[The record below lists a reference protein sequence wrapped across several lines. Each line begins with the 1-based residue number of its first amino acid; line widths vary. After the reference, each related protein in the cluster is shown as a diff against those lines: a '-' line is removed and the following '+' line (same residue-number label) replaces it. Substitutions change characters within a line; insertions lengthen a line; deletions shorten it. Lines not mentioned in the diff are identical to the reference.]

1 MLSALNPN
9 SAMRFLITLMVA
21 VPAAVQAAEPAPGV
35 AFFEQKVR
43 PLLVKHCYECHSRQ
57 AQKVKGGLWLDSPR
71 GWAKGGDSGEP
82 AIRPGK
88 PDESLLLRAV
98 RHLEAGLEMPAGK
111 PKLSHAAIADL
122 ATWIRMGAPDP
133 RGENTVETKRADKT
147 WWSLQPLAVVAP
159 PPPPVSPPG
168 TGGELPAAWSFSPI
182 DRFVFAA
189 LREKGLMPNPPADR
203 RTLVRRVSYDLTGL
217 PPSPE
222 EVRSFVED
230 DDPLAYERL
239 VDRLLHSPHYGER
252 WGRHWLDVVRFGES
266 NGFERNILI
275 ENAWP
280 FRDYV
285 IRSFNADKPFDQL
298 IVEHL
303 AGDVVGKDQPE
314 REVGVAFLTIGPYD
328 DVGNQDAVAA
338 ANIRA
343 ATVDDMVTA
352 TGAAFLGLTINC
364 ARCHHHKFDP
374 VPTEDYYRVKA
385 AFDGVSHEERP
396 LAAKEMRRR
405 HEEAVRPLNEEKTRL
420 IEQRNRIEA
429 AIVAR
434 AEKAGPAVTPR
445 PAPSAWHTEESF
457 APRQARLVRLT
468 MLAHS
473 GNPKS
478 AVDARLDEFEV
489 WTPGPEPRNVALAA
503 NGARATG
510 VAGRQSKDF
519 VEAYG
524 VELINDGKY
533 GECWFVGSPAVLTIA
548 LARSET
554 IDRVVFSQDRAAM
567 SDVPVSGRGPMLIE
581 YEVHVSSDGK
591 HWTKVADSF
600 DRQPFTPAL
609 ARERQLRRFAEP
621 AERQQ
626 LATSARK
633 LARVEAKLRQI
644 PPLPIV
650 WAGKF
655 EQPQKPTTVFQGGD
669 PLKLGNAVRPASL
682 SVLDRVCSSYELP
695 GDAPEG
701 ERRLALARWI
711 TGDHNPLTARVLAN
725 RLWQHHFGT
734 GIVDTPNDF
743 GFLGGR
749 PTHPQLLDWLAR
761 RLQVYGWKLKALH
774 RDIVLS
780 QVYRQAGT
788 FRSEPAAVDKDAR
801 YLWRFPRRRL
811 SAEELRDTMLWVAGK
826 LDPRM
831 GGPGFQLYAYK
842 RDNVSTYTP
851 LDAPGP
857 ETYRRA
863 AYHKNARSSV
873 IDLLSDFDLPDNAFS
888 APKRANTTTPLQ
900 ALTLLN
906 HRFTLDMAAAFAERI
921 AREAPGGLDAQVAR
935 AFLLCFQRQ
944 PTSAEHAATAR
955 LANSYG
961 LAAVCRALLNANELL
976 IVE

>member
-1 MLSALNPN
+1 
-9 SAMRFLITLMVA
+9 MRCLLGVFLVVI
-21 VPAAVQAAEPAPGV
+21 PAALPAAEPSSGV

-43 PLLVKHCYECHSRQ
+43 PLLVNHCYECHSRQ
-57 AQKVKGGLWLDSPR
+57 AKKVKGGLWLDSRR
-71 GWAKGGDSGEP
+71 GWASGGNSGEP

-88 PDESLLLRAV
+88 PEESLLLRTV

-111 PKLSHAAIADL
+111 PKLSDAAIADL
-122 ATWIRMGAPDP
+122 ATWIRLGAPDP
-133 RGENTVETKRADKT
+133 RGEAAVEMKRADKT

-159 PPPPVSPPG
+159 PTVQG
-168 TGGELPAAWSFSPI
+168 LPADWSHSPI

-189 LREKGLMPNPPADR
+189 LREKGLTPNPPADR
-203 RTLVRRVSYDLTGL
+203 RILMRRLSYDLTGL
-217 PPSPE
+217 PPAPDDVQAFE
-222 EVRSFVED
+222 ND

-239 VDRLLHSPHYGER
+239 VDRLLCSPHYGER

-285 IRSFNADKPFDQL
+285 IGSLNADKPFNRF

-303 AGDVVGKDQPE
+303 AGDVIGKDRPDV
-314 REVGVAFLTIGPYD
+314 EVGVAFLTIGPYD

-374 VPTEDYYRVKA
+374 MPTEDYYRVKA
-385 AFDGVSHEERP
+385 AFDGVSHGARP
-396 LAAKEMRRR
+396 LATQAMRRS
-405 HEEAVRPLNEEKTRL
+405 HQEAVRSLNEEKTRL
-420 IEQRNRIEA
+420 LEQRERIEA
-429 AIVAR
+429 AVVAR
-434 AEKAGPAVTPR
+434 AAKAGPAVTPR

-457 APRQARLVRLT
+457 APQAARFVRLT

-473 GNPKS
+473 DNPKS

-489 WTPGPEPRNVALAA
+489 WTPGPEARNVALASNDA
-503 NGARATG
+503 KATG

-524 VELINDGKY
+524 VELVNDGKY
-533 GECWFVGSPAVLTIA
+533 GACWFVGSPPTLTIA
-548 LARSET
+548 LAKPET
-554 IDRVVFSQDRAAM
+554 IERVVFSQDRAAM
-567 SDVPVSGRGPMLIE
+567 SDVPVPGRGPMPIE

-591 HWTKVADSF
+591 QWTKVADSF

-621 AERQQ
+621 AERRE
-626 LATSARK
+626 LATIDRQQAKVENR
-633 LARVEAKLRQI
+633 LAQI
-644 PPLPIV
+644 PPLPMV
-650 WAGKF
+650 WAGKS
-655 EQPQKPTTVFQGGD
+655 EQPTKPTTVFQGGD
-669 PLKLGNAVRPASL
+669 PSKPGQKVRPASL
-682 SVLDRVCSSYELP
+682 SVLDRVCPSYELTEA
-695 GDAPEG
+695 APEA

-711 TGDHNPLTARVLAN
+711 AGDDNPLTARVLAN
-725 RLWQHHFGT
+725 RVWQHHFGT
-734 GIVDTPNDF
+734 GIVDSPNDF

-749 PTHPQLLDWLAR
+749 PTHPELLDWLAR
-761 RLQVYGWKLKALH
+761 RLQGHGWKLKALH
-774 RDIVLS
+774 REIVLS
-780 QVYRQAGT
+780 QAYRQAAA
-788 FRSEPAAVDKDAR
+788 FRPEAAAVDNDAR

-811 SAEELRDTMLWVAGK
+811 SAEEIRDTMLLLAGK
-826 LDPRM
+826 LDRRM
-831 GGPGFQLYAYK
+831 GGAGFQLYTYK

-851 LDAPGP
+851 LDVWGP

-863 AYHKNARSSV
+863 VYHHNVRSSV
-873 IDLLSDFDLPDNAFS
+873 VDLLSDFDLPDNAFS
-888 APKRANTTTPLQ
+888 APKRSHTTTPLQ

-906 HRFTLDMAAAFAERI
+906 HRFTLDMAAAFGDRVT
-921 AREAPGGLDAQVAR
+921 REAPGNVDAQMER
-935 AFLLCFQRQ
+935 AFRWCFHRR
-944 PTSAEHAATAR
+944 PTISERAATAR
-955 LANSYG
+955 LVELYG
-961 LAAVCRALLNANELL
+961 LAAACRALLNANELL
-976 IVE
+976 FVE